1 MRFYEFEAKALLGK
15 AGVPVAKGGTATTAD
30 EAARIAA
37 SVGGEVVLKSQVLS
51 GGRMKAGGVK
61 FASTPDEARAAA
73 EHILKLEIGG
83 QMPRCVLIDSKQPVK
98 KEYYAGVIYDAVAK
112 LPVAIFS
119 DMGGIDIE
127 EVAEKN
133 PEHVA
138 RVHFST
144 FQPLQEFKFKELV
157 ASLGISGNELNQ
169 ISRIIARLAKAFL
182 TYGLTLAEINPL
194 AQLDDGSFIA
204 LDSHCDMEEEA
215 RDQQSAV
222 LDELGI
228 GREETRL
235 ARPPTEFEMRGA
247 EVDASDHR
255 GVAGRVVEFD
265 GNLGCV
271 IGAGGGSLTIF
282 DALRKHG
289 GKPANYCEI
298 GGNPSVKKTKELT
311 KLILSKPGVEKI
323 CVIMNV
329 VSNTRV
335 DIVARGVIKG
345 VIESGFDPADKIAIF
360 RIPGSWE
367 DEGYKIL
374 ETYGV
379 EYADRTVAM
388 SEAARRA
395 VEKVKAS
402 A

>member
-1 MRFYEFEAKALLGK
+1 MRFYEFEAKALLGQ
-15 AGVPVAKGGTATTAD
+15 AGVPVAKGGTATTSD

-61 FASTPDEARAAA
+61 FAATPDEARAAA

-194 AQLDDGSFIA
+194 AQLEDGSFIA

-215 RDQQSAV
+215 REQQSAV

-235 ARPPTEFEMRGA
+235 ARPPTEFEIRGA

-298 GGNPSVKKTKELT
+298 GGNPSVKKTCELT

-345 VIESGFDPADKIAIF
+345 VIESGYDPAEKIAIF

-367 DEGYKIL
+367 EEGYKIL
-374 ETYGV
+374 EKFGV
-379 EYADRTVAM
+379 DYADRTVPM

-395 VEKVKAS
+395 VEKVKA
-402 A
+402 